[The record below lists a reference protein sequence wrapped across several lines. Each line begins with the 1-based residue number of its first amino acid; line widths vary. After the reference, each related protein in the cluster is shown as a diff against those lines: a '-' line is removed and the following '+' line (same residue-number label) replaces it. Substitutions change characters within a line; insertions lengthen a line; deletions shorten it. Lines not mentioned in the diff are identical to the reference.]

1 MRGRG
6 PLEKIGTA
14 FAKAF
19 STLKS
24 SHSFFPLF
32 PMLRRLILPLLGLA
46 LFSTEAASAQ
56 TTSVAKPGS
65 YTRAER
71 RTGRTL
77 TAREKRAA
85 EAAAKAA
92 AAATV
97 IPAQE
102 VATATASTWSGWSNE
117 AAPEVIEVGNG
128 QHRPVTNVSVAP
140 GMPLNQLGHG
150 VSTDYNG
157 RPLYRTTTASTTLAP
172 GR

>member
-1 MRGRG
+1 
-6 PLEKIGTA
+6 
-14 FAKAF
+14 
-19 STLKS
+19 
-24 SHSFFPLF
+24 
-32 PMLRRLILPLLGLA
+32 MLRRLILPLLGLA